1 MFLFFITFLT
11 EAVFHFSDLSVKL
24 VLSCMKEY
32 FFDGVGVFLAISPI
46 IAFVARIKKG
56 YWVALVLA
64 EIYSCAALF
73 AGMSSVLQ
81 IFFPINAVFNFSG
94 YQITTIEKRVGST
107 IILLLCG
114 CLSALLLKGMKRRE
128 KDN

>member
-1 MFLFFITFLT
+1 
-11 EAVFHFSDLSVKL
+11 
-24 VLSCMKEY
+24 MKEY